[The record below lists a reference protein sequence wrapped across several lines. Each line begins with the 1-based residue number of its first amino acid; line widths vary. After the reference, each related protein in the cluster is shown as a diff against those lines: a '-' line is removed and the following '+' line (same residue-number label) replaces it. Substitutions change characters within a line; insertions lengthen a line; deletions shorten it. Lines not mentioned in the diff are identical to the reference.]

1 MLDHFV
7 WRFNIAHSSLICLMP
22 LTVSLSLPALQ
33 SFVHT
38 SDLRMTSKQLIYKQ
52 QIQYKAL
59 HIDSLYVNGCAGVS
73 HMGQIPQGEG
83 LPPHAPQA
91 CGPGKEQAHT

>member
-1 MLDHFV
+1 MALQQCPFLPD
-7 WRFNIAHSSLICLMP
+7 MP
-22 LTVSLSLPALQ
+22 DAIDCVTALQ

-38 SDLRMTSKQLIYKQ
+38 SDLRMTSKQFIYKQ
-52 QIQYKAL
+52 QIQYKAM

-73 HMGQIPQGEG
+73 HVGQVPQGEG